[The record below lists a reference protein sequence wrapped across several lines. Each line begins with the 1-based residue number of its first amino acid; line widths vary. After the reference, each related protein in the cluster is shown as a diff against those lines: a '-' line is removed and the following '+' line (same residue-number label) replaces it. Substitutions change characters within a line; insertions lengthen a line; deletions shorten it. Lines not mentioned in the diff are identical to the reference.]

1 MRPLR
6 ECSDEDLLT
15 VVIADGDRVAFAALV
30 ERYEAMVLR
39 VCMGV
44 LHHRQDVEAARQETC
59 LVLWQKAGSIQAK
72 RKFESWLRGVA
83 HFEALRIWKNRQ
95 RRRKHESLCDV
106 DDQSQITQ
114 ITQITQQRQPFD
126 VAALHEREALLREE
140 LQSLNTKYRVPLVL
154 CYLEG
159 KNKDEI
165 AADLGWPVGTV
176 SNRLARGRQLLRK
189 RLARYGLAPSGDQ
202 D

>member
-15 VVIADGDRVAFAALV
+15 LVIADGDRVAFAALV

-39 VCMGV
+39 ICMHV
-44 LHHRQDVEAARQETC
+44 LHQRQDAESVRQETF
-59 LVLWQKAGSIQAK
+59 LVLWRKAGSIQDK

-83 HFEALRIWKNRQ
+83 YLEALRIWKNRQ
-95 RRRKHESLCDV
+95 RRRKHETLCDT
-106 DDQSQITQ
+106 DDQMQITQ
-114 ITQITQQRQPFD
+114 ITQITQGGQPF
-126 VAALHEREALLREE
+126 VAAALHEIQTLLREE
-140 LQSLNTKYRVPLVL
+140 LQRLPGKYRVPLML

-165 AADLGWPVGTV
+165 AADLDWPVGTV
-176 SNRLARGRQLLRK
+176 SNRLARGRDLLRK
-189 RLARYGLAPSGDQ
+189 RLARYGFASSGDQ